1 MNKRLHNPISLK
13 EESDFRNE
21 RDVVP
26 AGIRTG
32 LNPQNYF
39 FCFLERWCPATR
51 RRGREFLEFL
61 EFFEFFRV
69 IIPSAPESMTGME
82 KQKYIMDEIIRST
95 EFSMGVGFGQGSVP
109 LF

>member
-1 MNKRLHNPISLK
+1 MSRGGERWRCSHHWEHPQTLK

-32 LNPQNYF
+32 PNPQNYF
-39 FCFLERWCPATR
+39 FCFFGKVVPCNETPRKGVFR
-51 RRGREFLEFL
+51 VL

-69 IIPSAPESMTGME
+69 
-82 KQKYIMDEIIRST
+82 
-95 EFSMGVGFGQGSVP
+95 FSMGVGSGRGVSFNMKRARARP
-109 LF
+109 DCT